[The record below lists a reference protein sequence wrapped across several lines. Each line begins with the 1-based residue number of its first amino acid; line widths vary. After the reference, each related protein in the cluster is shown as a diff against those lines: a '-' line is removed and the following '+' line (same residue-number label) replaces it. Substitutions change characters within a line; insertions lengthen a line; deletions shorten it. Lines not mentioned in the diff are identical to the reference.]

1 MEISD
6 AELLR
11 ELRRAIDAAAPAGN
25 DAQARA
31 VEETLRRYQATMAD
45 VARAL
50 GALRERRRREL
61 SGLAGRIDALAER
74 RQEDFDTADAVDRF
88 VRALRGDTSR

>member
-31 VEETLRRYQATMAD
+31 VEED